1 MKIQSRFFFFLAAC
15 CLLAAETR
23 AQNKRTYNKGELYL
37 SWGYNTEW
45 YTRSDVHVKQ
55 PELGNDYTFNRIKG
69 HDRRGWDNRLFKKPI
84 SIPQY
89 NYRLGYFFNPEKG
102 WAIEINFDHTK
113 FIFQDGQDAS
123 LTGKLNGKAVDTT
136 VHFSQE
142 NGFYY
147 YLNNGANFLLFNLV
161 KRCEL
166 YTSKDQNL
174 KVDFLGKAGIGP
186 VIPHVENSFFGNK
199 NKPHFQLGGWNVG
212 LEAGVRATFFKYGYL
227 EYTNKL
233 DYARYSNLK
242 IYKGTAKHAFGTYE
256 MILSIGGSIPIGKHI
271 VPAHKS

>member
-1 MKIQSRFFFFLAAC
+1 M
-15 CLLAAETR
+15 
-23 AQNKRTYNKGELYL
+23 
-37 SWGYNTEW
+37 
-45 YTRSDVHVKQ
+45 HVKQ

-69 HDRRGWDNRLFKKPI
+69 HDRRGWDNRLLKNPF
-84 SIPQY
+84 QY
-89 NYRLGYFFNPEKG
+89 PSTITGSAIFSTRRKAGRLKSTS
-102 WAIEINFDHTK
+102 DHTK

-186 VIPHVENSFFGNK
+186 VIPYVENSFFGIKTN
-199 NKPHFQLGGWNVG
+199 
-212 LEAGVRATFFKYGYL
+212 RTF
-227 EYTNKL
+227 N
-233 DYARYSNLK
+233 
-242 IYKGTAKHAFGTYE
+242 
-256 MILSIGGSIPIGKHI
+256 
-271 VPAHKS
+271 